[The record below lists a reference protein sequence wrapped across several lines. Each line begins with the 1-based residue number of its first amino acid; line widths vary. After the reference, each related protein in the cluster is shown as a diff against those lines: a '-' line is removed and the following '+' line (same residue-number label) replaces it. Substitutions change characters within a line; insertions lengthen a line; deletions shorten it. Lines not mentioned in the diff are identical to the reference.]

1 MKGVFN
7 FLYIFML
14 ILLVHGFHIYIFEL
28 SVISMV
34 VRESVRTRPSTLT
47 AVSYIVMTS
56 AVTGVGFLLTAPVPL
71 IPGAIHWRVLAFLP
85 CVFGVLFG
93 PIVGF
98 LSGAIGNTLWAIL
111 GGYFNPATPIFDLI
125 GVGLTGLI
133 PGLFCKPEDSLNSKG
148 LAKVTLISFIS
159 GVIMVPIVAIG
170 FDWVGVAPF
179 GPAVF
184 LLAVS
189 DLPPILIGTPIIV
202 KAVTPALLKR
212 GLLKWRL

>member
-1 MKGVFN
+1 MSSGKTG
-7 FLYIFML
+7 Y
-14 ILLVHGFHIYIFEL
+14 G
-28 SVISMV
+28 
-34 VRESVRTRPSTLT
+34 RPDALT
-47 AVSYIVMTS
+47 AAAYIVVTA
-56 AVTGVGFLLTAPVPL
+56 AVTGVGFLLTAPIPL

-93 PIVGF
+93 PVVGF
-98 LSGAIGNTLWAIL
+98 FAGAIGNTLWAVL

-133 PGLFCKPEDSLNSKG
+133 PGLFCKPEDASTGKG
-148 LAKVTLISFIS
+148 LAKVTIISFIS
-159 GVIMVPIVAIG
+159 GLIMVPIVAVG

-179 GPAVF
+179 GPAVVF
-184 LLAVS
+184 LSLS

-202 KAVTPALLKR
+202 KAVAPPLLRR

>member
-1 MKGVFN
+1 
-7 FLYIFML
+7 ML
-14 ILLVHGFHIYIFEL
+14 ILLIYGFHIYIFEL
-28 SVISMV
+28 SSISMV

-111 GGYFNPATPIFDLI
+111 GGYFNPATPIFDLV

-184 LLAVS
+184 FLAVS

-202 KAVTPALLKR
+202 KAVTPALLRR

>member
-1 MKGVFN
+1 MG
-7 FLYIFML
+7 Y
-14 ILLVHGFHIYIFEL
+14 HIYIFEL
-28 SVISMV
+28 SPISMD
-34 VRESVRTRPSTLT
+34 VREFVRTRPSILT

-85 CVFGVLFG
+85 CVFGILFG

-98 LSGAIGNTLWAIL
+98 LSGAIGNTFWAIL
-111 GGYFNPATPIFDLI
+111 GGYFNPATPIFDLV

-133 PGLFCKPEDSLNSKG
+133 PGLFCKPEDSLSSKG
-148 LAKVTLISFIS
+148 LAKVTIISFIS

-184 LLAVS
+184 FLAVS